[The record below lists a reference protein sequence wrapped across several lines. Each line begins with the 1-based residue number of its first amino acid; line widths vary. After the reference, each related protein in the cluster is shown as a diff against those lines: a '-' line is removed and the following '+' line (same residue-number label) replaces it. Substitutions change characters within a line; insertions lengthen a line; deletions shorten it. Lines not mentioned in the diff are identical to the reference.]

1 MVGLSKKQQ
10 VVYYFIEDY
19 MKNNGYSPSI
29 RDIAEGVSLN
39 STATVKFHLDNLQKL
54 GALTYSKGKS
64 RSIQLKKQI
73 EVPEISEIPDILDI
87 SPLQGNDFSEGEFSE
102 ESTEDAFERSL
113 GNFGQQVELAQGQS
127 AENRIPLLGEVA
139 AGAPILAEENVVD
152 YVFFD
157 TNGRSEEYFA
167 LKVRGDS
174 MIEAGILSGDFVVVH
189 REERVYHGEIVVALL
204 ENEATVKRLHQQ
216 DGQIWLMPAN
226 KNYEPIDG
234 CGAEILGKVAGL
246 IRQY

>member
-1 MVGLSKKQQ
+1 MVALTKKQQ
-10 VVYYFIEDY
+10 VIYYYIEEY

-39 STATVKFHLDNLQKL
+39 STATVKFHLDNLEKL
-54 GALTYSKGKS
+54 KVLTYSKGKS
-64 RSIQLKKQI
+64 RSIQLKKQT
-73 EVPEISEIPDILDI
+73 EVPEISEI
-87 SPLQGNDFSEGEFSE
+87 SGVHFE
-102 ESTEDAFERSL
+102 EETFFEENTEDAFARSL
-113 GNFGQQVELAQGQS
+113 GDFPQETQLSEVKPL
-127 AENRIPLLGEVA
+127 ENRIPLLGEVA

-189 REERVYHGEIVVALL
+189 REERVHHGEIVVALL

-234 CGAEILGKVAGL
+234 CGAKILGKVAGL